1 MSLESTIAALVSAA
15 NSLTTVVNG
24 KISAINTTM
33 AGALA
38 QFDEWRNLKDVEGT
52 PGVAGTIRRNIF
64 QGQVYGTGL
73 PYSVGSGP
81 GFENVDL
88 GSSENVYVHFK
99 LPLNVNVDAQMFWFN
114 IKGYSYG
121 SAKIIE
127 ETVVGYCYQP
137 QLNLINTATFGNMS
151 PAVYKASNGDVIMRL
166 LIPSIYYT
174 TFRIDTM
181 KVGDGKLYNVGDIKT
196 KLSLSDTVVFA

>member
-1 MSLESTIAALVSAA
+1 MSLETTIANLVAAA
-15 NSLTTVVNG
+15 NNLTGVVNG
-24 KISAINTTM
+24 KIAAINSTL

-52 PGVAGTIRRNIF
+52 PGKAGTIRRNIF
-64 QGQVYGTGL
+64 QGQVFGTGL
-73 PYSVGSGP
+73 PYSVGSGD
-81 GFENVDL
+81 GFETIDL
-88 GSSENVYVHFK
+88 GSSDNVYVHFK
-99 LPLNVNVDAQMFWFN
+99 LPLNVNRDAQMFWFN

-127 ETVVGYCYQP
+127 ETIVGYCYKP
-137 QLNLINTATFGNMS
+137 QLALINTAAFGNMS

-181 KVGDGKLYNVGDIKT
+181 KVGDGNLFNVGDIKT
-196 KLSLSDTVVFA
+196 KLSLAQTVVFE